1 MLENMAHTSLYVKND
16 WRILLKLSFKLD
28 WLHLRAILGLLK
40 QQVIV
45 LVDYKVQLLV
55 FDDCNKNGYF
65 NKTIKKSKKKCW
77 KKWIR
82 SVGSPKPLLKKTK
95 HRG

>member
-1 MLENMAHTSLYVKND
+1 MAHTSLYVKND

-77 KKWIR
+77 KKSR
-82 SVGSPKPLLKKTK
+82 SSVCRTQTLLKPTK
-95 HRG
+95 HWG